1 MELAVR
7 DRIILTL
14 SSAGLIISTLLV
26 INEYRL
32 AGYNPSLGAVPAC
45 HLFANA
51 FILIILSIVVVK
63 DSIRSLLF
71 VSGITLGIPVSIYFS
86 VTHLFMINP
95 SPLFYDI
102 PASYI
107 FTVLFTAVAVV
118 RYLVIRR

>member
-1 MELAVR
+1 MR